1 MPRSRSARISAL
13 VSKAQ
18 RKVGRPMEPT
28 QLVSKDA
35 LWKRAQRADNRPP
48 DRGMVRHHPDDSYGR
63 KSPRTHYVTR
73 AEHNRLHAAMR
84 RRRKKAA

>member
-1 MPRSRSARISAL
+1 MPQSRRQRISAA

-28 QLVSKDA
+28 AEVTKAA

-48 DRGMVRHHPDDSYGR
+48 NRGMIRHHVDDAYGR
-63 KSPRTHYVTR
+63 KKATTQYMSR
-73 AEHNRLHAAMR
+73 AEHNRLHAQKR
-84 RRRKKAA
+84 RRRKAA